1 MANWDMFRELDNLR
15 REVDEAFRNVG
26 LGRVMVPQFLT
37 GPGTRRF
44 PLVNISEDATDVYV
58 EALLPGVDPK
68 GIELSVLRNTL
79 TLSGERKAPEN
90 NRNHV
95 WHRNERGFGKFSRT
109 IELPA
114 EIDAGRVSAQAVN
127 GMLVVTMP
135 KAEAA
140 MPKKIAVAVS

>member
-26 LGRVMVPQFLT
+26 LGRVTVPQFLT

-44 PLVNISEDATDVYV
+44 PLVNISENETDVYV

-79 TLSGERKAPEN
+79 TLSGERKAPESD
-90 NRNHV
+90 RNHV
-95 WHRNERGFGKFSRT
+95 WHRNERGVGKFSRT

-114 EIDAGRVSAQAVN
+114 EIDAGRVTAQAVN
-127 GMLVVTMP
+127 GMLVVTMA

>member
-26 LGRVMVPQFLT
+26 LGRVPVPQFLT

-44 PLVNISEDATDVYV
+44 PLVNISENETDVYV

-79 TLSGERKAPEN
+79 TLSGERKAPKSD
-90 NRNHV
+90 RNHV
-95 WHRNERGFGKFSRT
+95 WHRNERGVGKFSRT

-114 EIDAGRVSAQAVN
+114 EIDAGRVTAQAVN
-127 GMLVVTMP
+127 GMLVVTMA

>member
-37 GPGTRRF
+37 GPGARRF
-44 PLVNISEDATDVYV
+44 PLVNISEDATEIRV
-58 EALLPGVDPK
+58 EALVPGVDAK

-79 TLSGERKAPEN
+79 TLAGERKAPESEK
-90 NRNHV
+90 NHV
-95 WHRNERGFGKFSRT
+95 LHRNERGFGKFSRT

-114 EIDAGRVSAQAVN
+114 EVDSGRVSAQAVN
-127 GMLVVTMP
+127 GMLVVKLP

-140 MPKKIAVAVS
+140 KPKKIAVTVS